1 MLRKLRIAQLV
12 PLFECDDVLWK
23 CDSLW
28 TLKLQCHSGG
38 NMRGLNYSNLGW
50 TKYDAAIV
58 TQHLRILT
66 CCAYTMQKWQCNL
79 GPTVYI
85 IFIWEGNFIFD
96 TWVNCFG
103 RDMSFCRQKHQ
114 ECWERLVCLKKS
126 FIFFSVVLFF
136 FLAFAEA
143 TQVRRSC
150 RDCGV
155 GTVTFPLDSPLL
167 LLQPTTVK
175 RPRPSVS
182 DEDGGSPLKRCSLA
196 ATPLKT
202 EDWQTLGSTSW
213 KTRCALYFLLLPKVV
228 PFSHELGKNFGGCSS
243 VCMLRLNAP

>member
-1 MLRKLRIAQLV
+1 MQFGTHYLYNIY
-12 PLFECDDVLWK
+12 
-23 CDSLW
+23 
-28 TLKLQCHSGG
+28 
-38 NMRGLNYSNLGW
+38 MRGEFHFWHMGEL
-50 TKYDAAIV
+50 
-58 TQHLRILT
+58 
-66 CCAYTMQKWQCNL
+66 
-79 GPTVYI
+79 
-85 IFIWEGNFIFD
+85 F
-96 TWVNCFG
+96 
-103 RDMSFCRQKHQ
+103 
-114 ECWERLVCLKKS
+114 WERHELLQAEAPRVLRTSGLFKEILHLFLLFS
-126 FIFFSVVLFF
+126 FFV
-136 FLAFAEA
+136 LAFAEA

-213 KTRCALYFLLLPKVV
+213 KTRCALYFWLLPKVA
-228 PFSHELGKNFGGCSS
+228 PFSHELGKNFGVCSS
-243 VCMLRLNAP
+243 VCYV

>member
-1 MLRKLRIAQLV
+1 MGE
-12 PLFECDDVLWK
+12 LF
-23 CDSLW
+23 
-28 TLKLQCHSGG
+28 
-38 NMRGLNYSNLGW
+38 
-50 TKYDAAIV
+50 
-58 TQHLRILT
+58 
-66 CCAYTMQKWQCNL
+66 
-79 GPTVYI
+79 
-85 IFIWEGNFIFD
+85 
-96 TWVNCFG
+96 
-103 RDMSFCRQKHQ
+103 
-114 ECWERLVCLKKS
+114 WERHELLQAEYFGKS
-126 FIFFSVVLFF
+126 TKSVENVWSVLRNPSSLSVVLFF

-202 EDWQTLGSTSW
+202 ED
-213 KTRCALYFLLLPKVV
+213 
-228 PFSHELGKNFGGCSS
+228 
-243 VCMLRLNAP
+243 